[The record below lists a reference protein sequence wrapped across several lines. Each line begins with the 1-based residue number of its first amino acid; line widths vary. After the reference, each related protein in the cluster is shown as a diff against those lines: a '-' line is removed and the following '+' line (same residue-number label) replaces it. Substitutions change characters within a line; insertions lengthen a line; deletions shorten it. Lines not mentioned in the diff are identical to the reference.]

1 MGDTWGSFRDEDL
14 EEFVPGAW
22 EEARCRTSAAHSLEV
37 INAKL
42 RLEVS
47 PATHHDPYGEGF
59 WSTELLDSRYEDH
72 TVDAPADVGPSCRVR
87 AARGGVPPALAM
99 PVASDSAAPVTAP
112 TAGTGPSTPQA
123 TPLPPAAVAAAL
135 RPAVPAMTCRAQPAS
150 KRPYPSDPPPSGPPP
165 PRPPLPPGP
174 LPPGPLP
181 PRPLPPRPPQP
192 RPPQPP
198 HTPAAAAA
206 TLHPAGPVMS
216 KWAKPAAKKP
226 KPWEAQSAAREAQ
239 SAAREAQRAAW
250 EAQSAAREAQRAAAR
265 EAEAQRAAARE
276 VAAPLRGE
284 EWSAQAQAEGLTLL
298 VADTMTG
305 YFGVAFTPGKSK
317 PYRAGVQRGG
327 KNVILGYFA
336 TAKEAALC
344 VARSPEGKAA
354 AARAAAA
361 ELAAAAR
368 TPAQQQKVA
377 KRKAGQAVWKAAKSA
392 RVKEA

>member
-1 MGDTWGSFRDEDL
+1 
-14 EEFVPGAW
+14 
-22 EEARCRTSAAHSLEV
+22 
-37 INAKL
+37 
-42 RLEVS
+42 
-47 PATHHDPYGEGF
+47 
-59 WSTELLDSRYEDH
+59 
-72 TVDAPADVGPSCRVR
+72 
-87 AARGGVPPALAM
+87 
-99 PVASDSAAPVTAP
+99 
-112 TAGTGPSTPQA
+112 
-123 TPLPPAAVAAAL
+123 
-135 RPAVPAMTCRAQPAS
+135 
-150 KRPYPSDPPPSGPPP
+150 
-165 PRPPLPPGP
+165 
-174 LPPGPLP
+174 
-181 PRPLPPRPPQP
+181 
-192 RPPQPP
+192 
-198 HTPAAAAA
+198 
-206 TLHPAGPVMS
+206 MS

-226 KPWEAQSAAREAQ
+226 KPWEAQSAAREAH
-239 SAAREAQRAAW
+239 
-250 EAQSAAREAQRAAAR
+250 RAAAR
-265 EAEAQRAAARE
+265 EREAQRAAARE